1 MHIYLQLWGSAQ
13 SFLGLCLPP
22 DGPSDAGGS
31 QSLAQGL
38 TLVPYGCGPEDFGN
52 E

>member
-1 MHIYLQLWGSAQ
+1 MHIYLQVWESAQ

-38 TLVPYGCGPEDFGN
+38 TLVPYGCGPADFEN